1 MKNVLENHTANFPHQ
16 LSNKQQ
22 KATLE
27 TYNYHFDFSGFFLLL
42 LLPDEI
48 TETV

>member
-1 MKNVLENHTANFPHQ
+1 MKIVSENHVAYFPHQ
-16 LSNKQQ
+16 PSNKQQ

-27 TYNYHFDFSGFFLLL
+27 TYNYHFDFSVFSSSS
-42 LLPDEI
+42 LPDEI